1 MEFKIKTLTPIWTGN
16 INRECETLRE
26 TSLIGS
32 LRWWFE
38 AIVRGFGG
46 YACDPTSDKCEKC
59 EYKENT
65 ASICPVCQI
74 FGCTGWSRRFRLEI
88 SNNNTEKIRKGI
100 TVKVREDNFEFV
112 EEESSDNS
120 GGVLGEFSI
129 KICGDF
135 REYGDLI
142 GLLLHISALWG
153 FGAKTQD
160 GFGICEFNGSYDF
173 DKAISQIKSLKC
185 NNSKDNNPI
194 LPNLEDFFFAEIIIE
209 EDIEGDIKNALKDK
223 LYVKNRNVSNVSIE
237 EFLSYIPEQ
246 YQGNFYPTAPLIRD
260 WLRGLFRTKEFS
272 DDLRHFLFG
281 FVCKKFHKN
290 CGGEII
296 KGRCNKCES
305 KVPIEQIEEKP
316 ILEIDGRKYKKM
328 GSRIFVSHIYK
339 FDNTWRFKIWGYIP
353 KKLPNN
359 ENNGVDRNKVLEF
372 LYKKI
377 NEDKEF
383 VDTLEI
389 NSLDKA
395 KIKVNWYEISER
407 GGCNNIEEL
416 LEKLVQGEE
425 NE

>member
-46 YACDPTSDKCEKC
+46 YACDPTS
-59 EYKENT
+59 ENGRCKYEGSD
-65 ASICPVCQI
+65 ASICPVCQL

-100 TVKVREDNFEFV
+100 IVKVREDENHKGWFLGND
-112 EEESSDNS
+112 SS
-120 GGVLGEFSI
+120 GGVLGEFST

-135 REYGDLI
+135 REYEDLI

-160 GFGICEFNGSYDF
+160 GFGICEFNGDYDF
-173 DKAISQIKSLKC
+173 DKAISQIKTLKY
-185 NNSKDNNPI
+185 NNSKDDNLI

-209 EDIEGDIKNALKDK
+209 GDIEENIKNALEGK
-223 LYVKNRNVSNVSIE
+223 LYVKKRKNVPINIE
-237 EFLSYIPEQ
+237 KFLSYIPEE
-246 YQGNFYPTAPLIRD
+246 YKGKFYPTAPLIRD

-272 DDLRHFLFG
+272 DDLRHFLLG
-281 FVCKKFHKN
+281 FVS
-290 CGGEII
+290 I
-296 KGRCNKCES
+296 KGDPTPLCKEHLVHTVKENGKYKCE
-305 KVPIEQIEEKP
+305 KC
-316 ILEIDGRKYKKM
+316 RKELNKNEYFEKM

-359 ENNGVDRNKVLEF
+359 EDNGVDRDKVLEF
-372 LYKKI
+372 LYEKI

-389 NSLDKA
+389 DGLDKA

-407 GGCNNIEEL
+407 GECDNIEEL
-416 LEKLVQGEE
+416 LKKLVYGE
-425 NE
+425 